1 MYYWYSIIRPASSHI
16 QNSMAPYW
24 SWSSCTLFNS
34 WPKAQPSQRQAHLLW
49 IMSWNAPFHTIIRPS
64 VHHFDVAPNVAAY
77 PWTQRNDSQRRFC
90 FLIFEPRCGPP
101 KFLTNTWYVNAHHNK
116 KRGVTWRNSG
126 NQSPILSKHHTL
138 KLPASDKGNWFARS
152 PLLIVIIIPG
162 RIDRIIMMIMLFST
176 YFEISHTNH

>member
-1 MYYWYSIIRPASSHI
+1 
-16 QNSMAPYW
+16 
-24 SWSSCTLFNS
+24 
-34 WPKAQPSQRQAHLLW
+34 
-49 IMSWNAPFHTIIRPS
+49 
-64 VHHFDVAPNVAAY
+64 
-77 PWTQRNDSQRRFC
+77 
-90 FLIFEPRCGPP
+90 LIFEPRCGPP